1 MSFETNVFDLV
12 SVRASQALKNLLEN
26 KHLYQ
31 KVEITTIDIVEAE
44 AKKEAHPML
53 ATKHRYWG
61 TNELPKKKFAL
72 VKPQATG
79 AEIAL
84 VRSMQTPYLIL
95 HHVSL
100 YCRNKGCVIEERRS
114 RHW

>member
-61 TNELPKKKFAL
+61 TNELPKKSL
-72 VKPQATG
+72 HWSNRKPLG
-79 AEIAL
+79 L
-84 VRSMQTPYLIL
+84 K
-95 HHVSL
+95 SL
-100 YCRNKGCVIEERRS
+100 SFVQCK
-114 RHW
+114 RHT